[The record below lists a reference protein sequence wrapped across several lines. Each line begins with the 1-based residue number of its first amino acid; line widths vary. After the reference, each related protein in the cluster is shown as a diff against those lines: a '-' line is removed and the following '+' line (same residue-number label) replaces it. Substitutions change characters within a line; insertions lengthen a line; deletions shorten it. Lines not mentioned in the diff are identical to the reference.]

1 MAGTRAER
9 IDEPLRRVARLCA
22 AMLFL
27 LLAHVTV
34 VQAFGS
40 RELNADHRNVRP
52 LIARFE
58 HPRGDILTYEGT
70 PIAVSRPT
78 GGGPY
83 LYRRVYRDGELYAAV
98 TGHMSLYRSTGIE
111 QAQDEVLSG
120 EDPKVKVRS
129 LVRDGAV
136 EGADVRLTISERVQ
150 RTAYQELGATGLPGA
165 VVAINPATGAI
176 LALATYPTY
185 DPNTLTTFDSGLLL
199 ETSRLLRRDPSRPLL
214 NRALNRLYPPGST
227 FKLVTAAAA
236 LASGEYTP
244 TTLVDAPVR
253 LRLPGTPMVL
263 QNAGGGGCG
272 KERPTLTDAFHVSCN
287 TVFANL
293 GLQLGQDLLRDQ
305 AEAFGFNAP
314 NLTIPLAATAS
325 RYPLAMDR
333 AQTALSAIG
342 HHDSRVTPLMV
353 AMLSAAVANNGILM
367 KPYLVEEVRLADGS
381 VIDRA
386 GPSVYRKAVSPTLAK
401 SLASMMTMAPR
412 AGKSAAGPK
421 AAGPKAAGPK
431 VAGSK
436 VAAGIVM
443 SEVIPGTDDH
453 ALVTAFAPADAP
465 EVAVGVVLERPGTR
479 ADTVTAIARAVI
491 EAALR

>member
-1 MAGTRAER
+1 MAGSRAER

-22 AMLFL
+22 AMLFVV
-27 LLAHVTV
+27 LAHVTV

-52 LIARFE
+52 LIARFD

-83 LYRRVYRDGELYAAV
+83 LYRRVYQDGELYAAV

-111 QAQDEVLSG
+111 QARDEVLSG

-129 LVRDGAV
+129 LVREGV
-136 EGADVRLTISERVQ
+136 VQGADVRLTISERVQ
-150 RTAYQELGATGLPGA
+150 RAAYQELKGMGLPGA
-165 VVAINPATGAI
+165 VVAVNPATGAI

-185 DPNTLTTFDSGLLL
+185 DPNSLTTFDAGRLL
-199 ETSRLLRRDPSRPLL
+199 ETARLLRQDPSRPLL

-244 TTLVDAPVR
+244 TSLVNAPAR
-253 LRLPGTPMVL
+253 LRLPGTPTIL

-272 KERPTLTDAFHVSCN
+272 KQRPTLTDAFHVSCN
-287 TVFANL
+287 TAFAGI

-314 NLTIPLAATAS
+314 NLTIPLVATAS
-325 RYPLAMDR
+325 RYPLSMDR

-353 AMLSAAVANNGILM
+353 AMLSAAVANNGTLM
-367 KPYLVEEVRLADGS
+367 RPYLVEETRLADGS

-386 GPSVYRKAVSPTLAK
+386 DPSVYRKALSPALAK
-401 SLASMMTMAPR
+401 SLATMMTMAPR
-412 AGKSAAGPK
+412 TGKSAA
-421 AAGPKAAGPK
+421 AGPRKGAEA
-431 VAGSK
+431 VL
-436 VAAGIVM
+436 
-443 SEVIPGTDDH
+443 SEIIPGTDDH

-465 EVAVGVVLERPGTR
+465 EVAVGVVLERPGAR
-479 ADTVTAIARAVI
+479 ADAVTSIARTVI
-491 EAALR
+491 AAALQ